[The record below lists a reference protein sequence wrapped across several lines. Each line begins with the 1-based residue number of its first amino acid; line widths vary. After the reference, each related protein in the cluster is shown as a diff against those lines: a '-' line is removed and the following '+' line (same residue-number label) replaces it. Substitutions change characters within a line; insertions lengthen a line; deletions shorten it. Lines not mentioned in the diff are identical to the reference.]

1 MENKKKMCE
10 WSENE
15 WLSDRRMLDRE
26 DRRDEASLWSSVS
39 ESGMV
44 VSAHYR
50 ATAVGVEILAKGGNA
65 VDAAIATALALNV
78 VEPAASGLGGM
89 AMMVIY
95 QASSGKVFVLDGPC
109 RAPLRATPE
118 AVAAG
123 ERKMGYKAAA
133 VPTNPAVLDFALR
146 GYGTLT
152 PEQVLEPAI
161 RLAENGFPFTPF
173 QHRHFREYLKSITE
187 GNIAP
192 FFLGPGQMPLPPGSI
207 FRQPVLARTLRRLAR
222 CGFTDFYTGEI
233 GKRIAADMAENGGFV
248 CEADLAD
255 IPWPTEREPLSRQ
268 VGDWVVHTLPP
279 PGGGNAL
286 LQMLRLF
293 LQLAPGDFDPDSSEA
308 AVLFASIIHRARLDR
323 KRYSFAKNE
332 PELSG
337 ARYAVQAAE
346 EIREELSGCGET
358 SHLCTM
364 DSNGNMVS
372 MTQSIERSFGAK
384 VAGRD
389 LGFIYN
395 GYMKAFKIKNKR
407 HPHFLRPGAVARSN
421 AAPTIVMQ
429 GGLPIIAVGSTG
441 SERLASGIFQV
452 LARLGSQSP
461 FQASAAPRLHCT
473 PERDVLIEA
482 ERFSPEALQALKKH
496 GFLLIPRTAWNFSF
510 GGLHLLIFDGD
521 KKRMCGVAE
530 PRRDGAAAG
539 PFPPASTTWGSEK
552 NWRRPLLSQGKE
564 VKSLLI

>member
-1 MENKKKMCE
+1 MCE

-26 DRRDEASLWSSVS
+26 SSRDDPSLWSAVS

-95 QASSGKVFVLDGPC
+95 QSSSGRVVVLNGPC
-109 RAPLRATPE
+109 RAPIHATPE

-123 ERKMGYKAAA
+123 HRKRGYKAVA

-152 PEQVLEPAI
+152 AEQILEPAI
-161 RLAENGFPFTPF
+161 RLAENGFPITPF
-173 QHRHFREYLKSITE
+173 QHRLFREYLKGITK

-192 FFLGPGQMPLPPGSI
+192 FFLGPDQNPLPPGSI
-207 FRQPVLARTLRRLAR
+207 LRQPVLAGTLRRLAQY
-222 CGFTDFYTGEI
+222 GFTDFYTGEI
-233 GKRIAADMAENGGFV
+233 GKRIAADMAENGGFI

-255 IPWPTEREPLSRQ
+255 IPWPIEREPLTRQ

-279 PGGGNAL
+279 PGGGTAL
-286 LQMLRLF
+286 LQMLQLF
-293 LQLAPGDFDPDSSEA
+293 LQLAPGNFDPDSSEA
-308 AVLFASIIHRARLDR
+308 AVLFASIIQRARLDLR
-323 KRYSFAKNE
+323 TYSFAKNA
-332 PELSG
+332 PDLSA
-337 ARYAVQAAE
+337 ARYAVQAAG

-358 SHLCTM
+358 THLCTM
-364 DSNGNMVS
+364 DSSGNMVS

-384 VAGRD
+384 VAGRE

-395 GYMKAFKIKNKR
+395 GYMKGFKIKNKR

-429 GGLPIIAVGSTG
+429 GGFPSIAVGSTG

-452 LARLGSQSP
+452 LVRLGSQSP
-461 FQASAAPRLHCT
+461 FQALAAPRLHCT
-473 PERDVLIEA
+473 PEGDVLIEA
-482 ERFSPEALQALKKH
+482 ERFSPKALQALEKH
-496 GFLLIPRTAWNFSF
+496 VFRLVPQTAWDFSF

-521 KKRMCGVAE
+521 NKRMCGVAE
-530 PRRDGAAAG
+530 PRRDGATAS
-539 PFPPASTTWGSEK
+539 PFPSTLTPCGSEK
-552 NWRRPLLSQGKE
+552 GWRKPFFSQRKKE
-564 VKSLLI
+564 KSLLI